1 MRISALMESEWDAA
15 FLYRMLLPRERAGLG
30 GSLYVCGQAGFTK
43 SIMSALK
50 ALIARFHIK
59 IPGSLDPHPEAVS
72 FLLFGGPGQY
82 LYATT
87 CQLELARHAT

>member
-1 MRISALMESEWDAA
+1 MRIDALMGSEWDAA
-15 FLYRMLLPRERAGLG
+15 LLYRMLLPRESAGLG

-72 FLLFGGPGQY
+72 CLLFDQPGQWF
-82 LYATT
+82 YART
-87 CQLELARHAT
+87 C